1 VAGWKSALVKS
12 GHITDNEVLV
22 PHNMSTDDGNS
33 GAPIIDRQTE
43 KFIAIHKGVLDL
55 KQSTH
60 EDKEH
65 YPNCA
70 VKIIP
75 VIKYIEDYYH
85 RHLCQSYLCK

>member
-1 VAGWKSALVKS
+1 LEVGTSNIGS
-12 GHITDNEVLV
+12 QTDTGVLV
-22 PHNMSTDDGNS
+22 SHSMSTGDGNS

-55 KQSTH
+55 SQCTH
-60 EDKEH
+60 DDKER

-75 VIKYIEDYYH
+75 VIGYIEQYYH
-85 RHLCQSYLCK
+85 KHLGSSYLCE